1 MAICITFGTHEFT
14 SQLQGY
20 ENVTAQCQ
28 NCRFSPS
35 ALLYEL
41 LPAFYLLGILN
52 TVFSKPLIPLAMH
65 KYKEVYCHICRF
77 SQDMSMRPD
86 VESQGPGGH
95 GQGPPPGG
103 PPQQYYGP
111 PPGQQGPPQQYQPP
125 QQPGYK

>member
-28 NCRFSPS
+28 NCGNWSGRCITRWPF
-35 ALLYEL
+35 
-41 LPAFYLLGILN
+41 F
-52 TVFSKPLIPLAMH
+52 TVCFI
-65 KYKEVYCHICRF
+65 EVYCHICRF

-86 VESQGPGGH
+86 VQSQGPGGH

-111 PPGQQGPPQQYQPP
+111 PPGQQGPYQQYQPP